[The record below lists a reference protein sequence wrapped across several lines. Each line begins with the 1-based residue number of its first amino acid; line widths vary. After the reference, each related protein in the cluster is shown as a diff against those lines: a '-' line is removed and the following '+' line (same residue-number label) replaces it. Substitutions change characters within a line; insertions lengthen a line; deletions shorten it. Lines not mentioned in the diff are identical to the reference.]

1 MGNTKLKRRSLAQ
14 ITGFLVIMSALS
26 RVLGYVREIVM
37 TTVFGQGWM
46 TDAYKAAFLI
56 PDFLYLILVGG
67 AFSTVSI
74 SIVIRKMRL
83 GVWQAPFLMPC

>member
-1 MGNTKLKRRSLAQ
+1 MADGAKLKRRSLAQ

-56 PDFLYLILVGG
+56 PEFL
-67 AFSTVSI
+67 
-74 SIVIRKMRL
+74 
-83 GVWQAPFLMPC
+83 